1 MKSILLCLLL
11 IIVAWSHAA
20 QYYEW
25 TDERGVKQ
33 YTQQPP
39 PPNVKQVQQKRS
51 GSNVIETSGP
61 GYAMQQAAKSFP
73 VTLYANACEPC
84 KSARA
89 HLQKRGIPFTE
100 KNPEQKEETE
110 GFRKLSGGNMEVPL
124 LTVGSLKPLAGYS
137 RDSWDAV
144 LDQAGYPK

>member
-11 IIVAWSHAA
+11 VISASVHAA

-25 TDERGVKQ
+25 TDERGVRQ

-39 PPNVKQVQQKRS
+39 PPNIKQVQQKRS

-84 KSARA
+84 KQARA
-89 HLQKRGIPFTE
+89 HLQKRGIPFAE
-100 KNPEQKEETE
+100 KNPEQQEETDN
-110 GFRKLSGGNMEVPL
+110 FRKLSGGSMEVPL
-124 LTVGSLKPLAGYS
+124 LTVGSLKALTGYS
-137 RDSWDAV
+137 REPWDAV